1 MLNLNAE
8 DGGEGDLFN
17 IKTQLFPN
25 LRDGCYSQ
33 VC

>member
-8 DGGEGDLFN
+8 DGGEGDLFY